1 MGRDLID
8 RYQDRL
14 HGVLSC
20 YDRIVVT
27 GTLPQVCYAEGMT
40 AFLKARG
47 VRIFDYA
54 RFAEPLRDAIRAR
67 AQEFEENRDL
77 VRGIIAE
84 GNEKARDVARQT
96 LEEVHQAMGM
106 NYR

>member
-1 MGRDLID
+1 MPGLGSSQDLLGRRDSGVGAAGLPHAPASAASTARSAVVGRDRGRD
-8 RYQDRL
+8 R
-14 HGVLSC
+14 G
-20 YDRIVVT
+20 
-27 GTLPQVCYAEGMT
+27 
-40 AFLKARG
+40 
-47 VRIFDYA
+47 
-54 RFAEPLRDAIRAR
+54 IRAR

-84 GNEKARDVARQT
+84 GCEKARDVARQT

>member
-1 MGRDLID
+1 M
-8 RYQDRL
+8 
-14 HGVLSC
+14 V
-20 YDRIVVT
+20 
-27 GTLPQVCYAEGMT
+27 AELAT
-40 AFLKARG
+40 
-47 VRIFDYA
+47 
-54 RFAEPLRDAIRAR
+54 IRAR

-84 GNEKARDVARQT
+84 GCEKARDVARQT

>member
-1 MGRDLID
+1 MPRPAICS
-8 RYQDRL
+8 R
-14 HGVLSC
+14 
-20 YDRIVVT
+20 T
-27 GTLPQVCYAEGMT
+27 
-40 AFLKARG
+40 
-47 VRIFDYA
+47 
-54 RFAEPLRDAIRAR
+54 IRAR

-96 LEEVHQAMGM
+96 LDEVHQAMGM